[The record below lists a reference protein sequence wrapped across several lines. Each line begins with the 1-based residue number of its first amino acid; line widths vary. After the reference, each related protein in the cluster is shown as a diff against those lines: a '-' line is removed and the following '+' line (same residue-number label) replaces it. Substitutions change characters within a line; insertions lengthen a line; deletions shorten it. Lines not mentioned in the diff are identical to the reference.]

1 MTQRFSTAM
10 DGMDCPSFLGNDL
23 LSDRLS
29 EIFVPLLVY
38 SEGRGPCAPA
48 DYFGLAINLEGILI
62 TM

>member
-1 MTQRFSTAM
+1 M